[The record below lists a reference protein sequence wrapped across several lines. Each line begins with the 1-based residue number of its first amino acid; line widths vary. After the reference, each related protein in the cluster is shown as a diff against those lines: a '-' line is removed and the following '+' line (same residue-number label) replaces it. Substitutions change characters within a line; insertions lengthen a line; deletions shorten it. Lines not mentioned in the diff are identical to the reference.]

1 MKCINCKKDVTDGSN
16 FCVYCGEKLSNNDN
30 LNGEYNYTVDNQ
42 KVYDEV
48 SSKVSEYG
56 TTVKNNLPGYYEK
69 FKAFIAKNKIAS
81 IIGAIVIAVAILGIG
96 IFSFMQGRPV
106 SDNQLQSYLVGQNL
120 TVDGSPYEIKNEQI
134 KSLAITSRSS
144 VKKQSDKV
152 EGVIILDLDN
162 ATVEANVKF
171 DLGYDK
177 KNNKWIFN
185 GLRSSDV
192 KSVEPKVDL
201 KDNINDL
208 LKNTK
213 VNYNNNS
220 IDLKK
225 GLLKEMG
232 SVDINGSGLKRT
244 GIAALTLSNG
254 VVETKVS
261 ADFEARFNLKEG
273 KWVLNS
279 DYLKSKVIDKE
290 KIASNLSDDD
300 KKKFVLTAFDND
312 GSYTYKYK
320 LGNSD
325 YSENIVLNKDCISDL
340 KINNFMEYKDN
351 SIRVE
356 IEGQAASG
364 DASKI
369 KFSGVVYLG
378 LSLDKNNN
386 NKTEITVD
394 SVELTNI
401 NLDSMKKGMLDFK
414 LDGKQITVAVADT
427 FNLGTENKDS
437 KMFDKIYEGT
447 ITLNGEVKNVKSYIN
462 LNYNAKA
469 KKYEWKLSSMDII
482 KK

>member
-1 MKCINCKKDVTDGSN
+1 MKCINCKKDVIDGSS
-16 FCVYCGEKLSNNDN
+16 FCVYCGEKLSDDDT

-69 FKAFIAKNKIAS
+69 FKAFIVKNKLAS
-81 IIGAIVIAVAILGIG
+81 IIGAIVIAAVILGIG

-106 SDNQLQSYLVGQNL
+106 SDKQLQSYLIGQNL
-120 TVDGSPYEIKNEQI
+120 TLDGSPYEIKNEQI
-134 KSLAITSRSS
+134 KSLEITSRSS

-152 EGVIILDLDN
+152 EGVITLDLDN

-185 GLRSSDV
+185 GLRSSDI

-201 KDNINDL
+201 KDSINDL

-213 VNYNNNS
+213 VKYNYNS
-220 IDLKK
+220 VDLKE
-225 GLLKEMG
+225 GLLKELG
-232 SVDINGSGLKRT
+232 NVNINGSGLKKAGT
-244 GIAALTLSNG
+244 AELTLSNG
-254 VVETKVS
+254 VVEAKVS
-261 ADFEARFNLKEG
+261 ADFEAHFNLKDG

-279 DYLKSKVIDKE
+279 DYLKAKVIDKE
-290 KIASNLSDDD
+290 KIAGNLSDDD
-300 KKKFVLTAFDND
+300 KKKFVLAAFDND
-312 GSYTYKYK
+312 RSFTYKYK
-320 LGNSD
+320 VENSD
-325 YSENIVLNKDCISDL
+325 YSESIILNKDNISDL
-340 KINNFMEYKDN
+340 KINNFMEYKEN
-351 SIRVE
+351 TIRAE

-378 LSLDKNNN
+378 LSLDKNSNN
-386 NKTEITVD
+386 RTEVTVD
-394 SVELTNI
+394 SVELANV
-401 NLDSMKKGMLDFK
+401 NLDAMKKSILDFK

-427 FNLGTENKDS
+427 FTLGTENKDS
-437 KMFDKIYEGT
+437 RVFNKIYEGT
-447 ITLNGEVKNVKSYIN
+447 ITLNGEVKNVKTYIR
-462 LNYNAKA
+462 LDYNNKT
-469 KKYEWKLSSMDII
+469 KKYEWKLDSMDVI